1 MLLLL
6 LLRKFFVCTL
16 GGAGAIRTGFARAC
30 VTIVPRDAR
39 VLFVFDGVVGAV
51 DIAVTVVWIFV
62 GGEFLEVALSSS
74 VIASCIARS
83 S

>member
-39 VLFVFDGVVGAV
+39 VLVVFDGIVGAV
-51 DIAVTVVWIFV
+51 DTAVNVVWTFV
-62 GGEFLEVALSSS
+62 GCEFLSAALSSS
-74 VIASCIARS
+74 VIASCMARS
-83 S
+83 N